1 MLGDE
6 AEFPCNVIFLAF
18 LRLANRQWME
28 AIIENLHIILRST
41 HIASISRNRQSRFD
55 LFSSDNDSFE
65 NYQISYH

>member
-41 HIASISRNRQSRFD
+41 HIASICSNRQSRFD
-55 LFSSDNDSFE
+55 LFSSDNDSLE

>member
-6 AEFPCNVIFLAF
+6 AEFPCNVILLAF

-41 HIASISRNRQSRFD
+41 YIASIRRNRQSRFD
-55 LFSSDNDSFE
+55 LFSSDNNSLE
-65 NYQISYH
+65 NYQIPNH